1 MFFDNDLRITYLMKG
16 EAMLWC
22 GVEKVGFMK
31 TFITNTLGTGRTKE
45 ITITN
50 PQIPLFPVTLKLIR
64 ASLSTIYWEAQIH
77 GANLE
82 TVQIRYIQESVF
94 RKEVCILTYKGMDVM
109 RTGRSFAQIL
119 VSPRRRFTAV
129 IESGPP
135 FAHSAKF
142 LTINRGWADT
152 PSLVFGLTS
161 DPLCNSL
168 VLALSQVYDCE
179 QTFETSL

>member
-1 MFFDNDLRITYLMKG
+1 MFFDNDLRVTYLLNG
-16 EAMLWC
+16 EATLWC
-22 GVEKVGFMK
+22 GVENVGFLK
-31 TFITNTLGTGRTKE
+31 TFVTGTLGSGRTKE

-50 PQIPLFPVTLKLIR
+50 PEIPLFPITLKLIR
-64 ASLSTIYWEAQIH
+64 ASLNTIYWEAQIQ
-77 GANLE
+77 GAKTEN
-82 TVQIRYIQESVF
+82 VQIRYIQDGIF
-94 RKEVCILTYKGMDVM
+94 RREACFLTYQGMDVM
-109 RTGRSFAQIL
+109 RSGRSFTQTL
-119 VSPRRRFTAV
+119 LGQRRRFSAA

-168 VLALSQVYDCE
+168 VLALSQVYDNE
-179 QTFETSL
+179 HIFDSNF